1 MLTADE
7 IRTFAVFADTVSL
20 SATAR
25 ALHLTQP
32 AVHAHLKRLSERL
45 GVPLYHRSGRGLV
58 LTREGIEVAAYAR
71 DSVDR
76 AGAFAARLRGEPESA
91 RVVLAAGAGAL
102 VHVLSP
108 GIRAFTRSHRGM
120 LEIVSADTSAAVS
133 ATLRGSAHV
142 GVGAAAHVPDELEAS
157 LLSEVAQVLV
167 VPKEHPF
174 AKRRRVLLSDLD
186 GARLVMPPEGR
197 PQRAALDAA
206 FATHGVRVDR
216 TATARG
222 WEVVVRLVA
231 LGVGLGIV
239 NGAVRLPR
247 GLVSRPLREL
257 PRVRY
262 LAFTRRRPSPEADA
276 LRSALVKHV
285 GVT

>member
-1 MLTADE
+1 
-7 IRTFAVFADTVSL
+7 
-20 SATAR
+20 
-25 ALHLTQP
+25 
-32 AVHAHLKRLSERL
+32 
-45 GVPLYHRSGRGLV
+45 
-58 LTREGIEVAAYAR
+58 
-71 DSVDR
+71 
-76 AGAFAARLRGEPESA
+76 
-91 RVVLAAGAGAL
+91 
-102 VHVLSP
+102 
-108 GIRAFTRSHRGM
+108 
-120 LEIVSADTSAAVS
+120 
-133 ATLRGSAHV
+133 
-142 GVGAAAHVPDELEAS
+142 
-157 LLSEVAQVLV
+157 
-167 VPKEHPF
+167 
-174 AKRRRVLLSDLD
+174 
-186 GARLVMPPEGR
+186 MPPEGR